1 MADGSRSFNFPL
13 PQRSRLRPGEIV
25 VDLFAGGGGASE
37 ALKQAL
43 GQDPALAYNHDPM
56 AIGMHAANHP
66 LTSHHQEDIW
76 HADPRVDV
84 AGRPIGWFHA
94 SPDCTHFS
102 QAKGGQPR
110 SRKTR
115 ALSWVVL
122 KWIGM
127 LLRADRRNGTNTA
140 PRILSMENVWQ
151 ILTWGPLVA
160 KRCKDT
166 GRVFKAVFEE
176 REVKRRDGTVE
187 IEQIH
192 VRNEVAAPGERVP
205 VQNQLLVPDK
215 ARTARKRGHRRVRGK
230 GSTWLQF
237 VAALRALGYVVE
249 WRKLVASDYGAG
261 TSRERLFL
269 IGRRDGEAILWP
281 AASHGSALGQ
291 KPRVSAADCLDFSIP
306 CPSIFTRAKPL
317 ADATMR
323 RIAKGTMRHVIQ
335 AADPFIVPVTHQGAD
350 RVHDVHDPLRT
361 ITAAN
366 RGELMLAMPELAPFI
381 TEHAN
386 ASTQRTM
393 DAGEPLRTMCA
404 GVKGGHFSV
413 VTPILAGVGGRA
425 GQSEPRSGA
434 DPLYTMTAKA
444 DTALVAPVLVQTGYG
459 ERAGQAPRALDLQ
472 QPLGTIVAGGV
483 KHAVA
488 APHLVKFRG
497 DSIGTPITEPVP
509 TITSGAGA
517 ARPAGAA
524 HALGIA
530 AASLVTLRRNMVGAD
545 ARTPLTTVAAQ
556 AEHHA
561 LATAFL
567 EQANGGFYEGGGRD
581 ARDPV
586 STITASGSQ
595 QQLVTAH
602 LMTNTSAHPGAA
614 AGEPVP
620 TITSAGNQVV
630 VECTLSPEQEAGA
643 LRVAAFLIKY
653 YGTGAN
659 VPSLSDP
666 VDTITTR
673 DRLALVTVVIKGT
686 PYVIVDIG
694 LRMLKPHE
702 LYRAQGFPAGY
713 IIDRTADGTPLT
725 TSAAVRMVGN
735 SVSPPPLRALAVANL
750 DPVAVPMA
758 VAA

>member
-13 PQRSRLRPGEIV
+13 PQRSRLRAGEIV

-43 GQDPALAYNHDPM
+43 GQDPALAYNHDAL

-66 LTSHHQEDIW
+66 LTSHHREDIW

-84 AGRPIGWFHA
+84 SGRPIGWFHA

-127 LLRADRRNGTNTA
+127 LLRADLVNGTNTA
-140 PRILSMENVWQ
+140 PRIFSMENVWQ
-151 ILTWGPLVA
+151 ILTWGPLIA
-160 KRCKDT
+160 KRCKST
-166 GRVFKAVFEE
+166 GRVLKM
-176 REVKRRDGTVE
+176 DGTV
-187 IEQIH
+187 
-192 VRNEVAAPGERVP
+192 AARGERVP
-205 VQNQLLVPDK
+205 VEHQQLVPDK
-215 ARTARKRGHRRVRGK
+215 SRTGR
-230 GSTWLQF
+230 TWRQF
-237 VAALRALGYVVE
+237 VAALRALGYAVE

-269 IGRRDGEAILWP
+269 LGRRDGEPIVWP
-281 AASHGSALGQ
+281 AASHGTAPGQ

-306 CPSIFTRAKPL
+306 CPSIFGRKRPL

-323 RIAKGTMRHVIQ
+323 RIAKGTRRHVIDS
-335 AADPFIVPVTHQGAD
+335 ADPFIVPVTHQGAD
-350 RVHDVHDPLRT
+350 RVHGVHEPMRT
-361 ITAAN
+361 ITAAH

-381 TEHAN
+381 AEHAN
-386 ASTQRTM
+386 SSHSLGSMRA
-393 DAGEPLRTMCA
+393 DEPLRTVCA

-434 DPLYTMTAKA
+434 DPLYTTTAKA
-444 DTALVAPVLVQTGYG
+444 DTALV
-459 ERAGQAPRALDLQ
+459 
-472 QPLGTIVAGGV
+472 
-483 KHAVA
+483 

-497 DSIGTPITEPVP
+497 DSIGTHATEPVP

-524 HALGIA
+524 HALGLSA
-530 AASLVTLRRNMVGAD
+530 ATLVTLRNNMAGAD
-545 ARTPLTTVAAQ
+545 PQEPLSTIAAQ
-556 AEHHA
+556 GEHHA

-586 STITASGSQ
+586 STITATGSQ
-595 QQLVTAH
+595 QQLVTAD
-602 LMTNTSAHPGAA
+602 LA
-614 AGEPVP
+614 
-620 TITSAGNQVV
+620 Q
-630 VECTLSPEQEAGA
+630 LSPEHQEGA

-659 VPSLSDP
+659 VPSLTDP
-666 VDTITTR
+666 ADTITTK
-673 DRLALVTVVIKGT
+673 DWLALVTVVVKGT

-713 IIDRTADGTPLT
+713 IIDRTANGTPLT

-735 SVSPPPLRALAVANL
+735 SVSPPPLRALAEANL
-750 DPVAVPMA
+750 DQVALPLA
-758 VAA
+758 EVA

>member
-1 MADGSRSFNFPL
+1 MADGSRAFNFPM

-37 ALKQAL
+37 GLKQAL
-43 GQDPALAYNHDPM
+43 GVDPALAYNHDEL

-66 LTSHHQEDIW
+66 LTQHHREDIW

-122 KWIGM
+122 KWVGQ
-127 LLRADRRNGTNTA
+127 LLRADRLHGTNTT
-140 PRILSMENVWQ
+140 PRIISMENVWQ

-160 KRCKDT
+160 KRCSKT
-166 GRVFKAVFEE
+166 GRVVTLDLVQAVHPESGKPLF
-176 REVKRRDGTVE
+176 RRGKPVM
-187 IEQIH
+187 
-192 VRNEVAAPGERVP
+192 VNRVADKGERVP
-205 VQNQLLVPDK
+205 VERQALVPHK
-215 ARTARKRGHRRVRGK
+215 RYSGRTWR
-230 GSTWLQF
+230 QF
-237 VAALRALGYVVE
+237 VAALRALGYAVE

-269 IGRRDGEAILWP
+269 LGRRDGQPILWP
-281 AASHGSALGQ
+281 EPTHGTAPGQ
-291 KPRVSAADCLDFSIP
+291 KPRVTAADCLDFSIP
-306 CPSIFTRAKPL
+306 CPSIFTRDRPL

-323 RIAKGTMRHVIQ
+323 RIAKGVMRHVINS
-335 AADPFIVPVTHQGAD
+335 ADPFIVPATHQGGD
-350 RVHDVHDPLRT
+350 RVHSVRDPMRT

-366 RGELMLAMPELAPFI
+366 RGELMLVAPELAPFL

-386 ASTQRTM
+386 ASRQRTM
-393 DAGEPLRTMCA
+393 AAGEPLPTVCA

-413 VTPILAGVGGRA
+413 VSPT
-425 GQSEPRSGA
+425 
-434 DPLYTMTAKA
+434 
-444 DTALVAPVLVQTGYG
+444 LVQTGYG
-459 ERAGQAPRALDLQ
+459 EREGQAPRALDLQ

-497 DSIGTPITEPVP
+497 DSLGTAATEPVP

-517 ARPAGAA
+517 VRPAGAA
-524 HALGIA
+524 HALG
-530 AASLVTLRRNMVGAD
+530 V
-545 ARTPLTTVAAQ
+545 
-556 AEHHA
+556 
-561 LATAFL
+561 ATAFL
-567 EQANGGFYEGGGRD
+567 EQANGGFYQGAGND
-581 ARDPV
+581 SRDPV

-595 QQLVTAH
+595 QRLVAAH
-602 LMTNTSAHPGAA
+602 LTAMAQNVVGNDLRVPLPTVLAGATRFA
-614 AGEPVP
+614 E
-620 TITSAGNQVV
+620 
-630 VECTLSPEQEAGA
+630 VECILSPEQEAGA
-643 LRVAAFLIKY
+643 LRVAAFLVKY
-653 YGTGAN
+653 YGSGTA
-659 VPSLSDP
+659 VDLHDP
-666 VDTITTR
+666 VDTVTTK

-702 LYRAQGFPAGY
+702 LFRAQGFPVTY
-713 IIDRTADGTPLT
+713 IIDRTADGTVLKT
-725 TSAAVRMVGN
+725 TAQVRMCGN
-735 SVSPPPLRALAVANL
+735 SVSPPPMFAIAEANL
-750 DPVAVPMA
+750 DRVPTDMA

>member
-13 PQRSRLRPGEIV
+13 PQRSRLRPHEIV

-43 GQDPALAYNHDPM
+43 GQDPALAYNHDAL

-66 LTSHHQEDIW
+66 LTSHHLEDIW
-76 HADPRVDV
+76 HSDPRVDV

-115 ALSWVVL
+115 ALSWVLL
-122 KWIGM
+122 KWVGM
-127 LLRADRRNGTNTA
+127 LLRADLLNGTNTA
-140 PRILSMENVWQ
+140 PRIFSMENVWQ

-160 KRCKDT
+160 KRCKAT
-166 GRVFKAVFEE
+166 GRVLKI
-176 REVKRRDGTVE
+176 DGTV
-187 IEQIH
+187 
-192 VRNEVAAPGERVP
+192 AARGERVP
-205 VQNQLLVPDK
+205 VENQQLVPDK
-215 ARTARKRGHRRVRGK
+215 RHTGRTWR
-230 GSTWLQF
+230 QF

-249 WRKLVASDYGAG
+249 WRKLVASDFGAG

-269 IGRRDGEAILWP
+269 LGRRDGEPIVWP
-281 AASHGSALGQ
+281 AASHGTAPGQ

-306 CPSIFTRAKPL
+306 CPSIFGRKRPL

-335 AADPFIVPVTHQGAD
+335 SADPFIVPVTHQGAD
-350 RVHDVHDPLRT
+350 RVHAVGEPLRT

-393 DAGEPLRTMCA
+393 DAGEPLRTLCA

-472 QPLGTIVAGGV
+472 QPLGTVVAGGI

-497 DSIGTPITEPVP
+497 DSIGTPVNDPVP

-545 ARTPLTTVAAQ
+545 ARDPLSTVAAQ
-556 AEHHA
+556 AEHHC

-567 EQANGGFYEGGGRD
+567 EQANGGFYDGGGRD
-581 ARDPV
+581 ARAPV
-586 STITASGSQ
+586 STITATGSQ
-595 QQLVTAH
+595 QQLVTAD
-602 LMTNTSAHPGAA
+602 LA
-614 AGEPVP
+614 
-620 TITSAGNQVV
+620 Q
-630 VECTLSPEQEAGA
+630 LSPEHQEGA
-643 LRVAAFLIKY
+643 LRVAAFLVKY
-653 YGTGAN
+653 YGSGIA
-659 VPSLSDP
+659 VDP
-666 VDTITTR
+666 RDPLDTVTTK

-713 IIDRTADGTPLT
+713 IIDRTANGTPLT

-750 DPVAVPMA
+750 DPVAAPMA

>member
-1 MADGSRSFNFPL
+1 MADGSRSFNFPA
-13 PQRSRLRPGEIV
+13 PQRSRLRTGEIV

-37 ALKQAL
+37 GLKQAL
-43 GQDPALAYNHDPM
+43 GIDPALAYNHDEL

-66 LTSHHQEDIW
+66 LTQHHREDIW

-84 AGRPIGWFHA
+84 AARPIGWFHA

-127 LLRADRRNGTNTA
+127 LLRADLLNGTNTA
-140 PRILSMENVWQ
+140 PRIFSMENVWQ

-166 GRVFKAVFEE
+166 GRVIKM
-176 REVKRRDGTVE
+176 DGTV
-187 IEQIH
+187 
-192 VRNEVAAPGERVP
+192 AARGERVP
-205 VQNQLLVPDK
+205 VENQQLVPDK
-215 ARTARKRGHRRVRGK
+215 RHSGRTWR
-230 GSTWLQF
+230 QF
-237 VAALRALGYVVE
+237 VAKLRALGYVVE

-269 IGRRDGEAILWP
+269 LGRHDGEPIVWP
-281 AASHGSALGQ
+281 AASHGPNPGQ
-291 KPRVSAADCLDFSIP
+291 TPRVTAADCLDFSIP
-306 CPSIFTRAKPL
+306 CPSIFGRKRDL

-323 RIAKGTMRHVIQ
+323 RVAKGVMRHVINS
-335 AADPFIVPVTHQGAD
+335 ADPFVVPLPQACVD
-350 RVHDVHDPLRT
+350 NS
-361 ITAAN
+361 AA
-366 RGELMLAMPELAPFI
+366 ASAFI
-381 TEHAN
+381 AEHAN
-386 ASTQRTM
+386 SSHSLGSMRA
-393 DAGEPLRTMCA
+393 DEPLRTVCA
-404 GVKGGHFSV
+404 GVKGGHFSMV
-413 VTPILAGVGGRA
+413 SPILAGVGGRA
-425 GQSEPRSGA
+425 GQSEPCSGA

-444 DTALVAPVLVQTGYG
+444 DTALVAPTLVQSGYG
-459 ERAGQAPRALDLQ
+459 ERVGQSPRVLDLQ
-472 QPLGTIVAGGV
+472 QPLGTVVAGGV

-497 DSIGTPITEPVP
+497 DSIGTPATEPVP

-524 HALGIA
+524 HALG
-530 AASLVTLRRNMVGAD
+530 V
-545 ARTPLTTVAAQ
+545 
-556 AEHHA
+556 
-561 LATAFL
+561 ATAFL
-567 EQANGGFYEGGGRD
+567 EQANGGFYQGAGND
-581 ARDPV
+581 ARNPA

-595 QQLVTAH
+595 QRLVTAH
-602 LMTNTSAHPGAA
+602 LMTNTSAHCGAGGA
-614 AGEPVP
+614 DPVP
-620 TITSAGNQVV
+620 TITSAGNQAL

-643 LRVAAFLIKY
+643 MRVAAFLVKY
-653 YGTGAN
+653 YGSGIA
-659 VPSLSDP
+659 
-666 VDTITTR
+666 VDLRDYLDTVTTK
-673 DRLALVTVVIKGT
+673 DRLALVTVHIQGT

-702 LYRAQGFPAGY
+702 LYRAQGFPTGY
-713 IIDRTADGTPLT
+713 IIDRTANGTPLT

-735 SVSPPPLRALAVANL
+735 SVSPPPLRALAEANL
-750 DPVAVPMA
+750 DRVPADMA

>member
-1 MADGSRSFNFPL
+1 MADGSRAFNFPM

-37 ALKQAL
+37 GLKQAL
-43 GQDPALAYNHDPM
+43 GIDPALAYNHDEL

-66 LTSHHQEDIW
+66 LTQHHREDIW

-122 KWIGM
+122 KWVGQ
-127 LLRADRRNGTNTA
+127 LLRADRLHGTNTA
-140 PRILSMENVWQ
+140 PRIISMENVWQ

-160 KRCKDT
+160 KRCKET
-166 GRVFKAVFEE
+166 GRVIKM
-176 REVKRRDGTVE
+176 DGTV
-187 IEQIH
+187 
-192 VRNEVAAPGERVP
+192 AARGERVP
-205 VQNQLLVPDK
+205 VENQQLVPDK
-215 ARTARKRGHRRVRGK
+215 RHSGRTWR
-230 GSTWLQF
+230 QF
-237 VAALRALGYVVE
+237 VAALRALGYAVE

-269 IGRRDGEAILWP
+269 LGRRDGQAIVWP
-281 AASHGSALGQ
+281 QPTHGSAPGQ
-291 KPRVSAADCLDFSIP
+291 KPRVTAADCLDFSDLGR
-306 CPSIFTRAKPL
+306 SIFGRKKDL
-317 ADATMR
+317 ADATLR
-323 RIAKGTMRHVIQ
+323 RIAKGVKRHVIDS
-335 AADPFIVPVTHQGAD
+335 ADPFIVPVTHQGGE
-350 RVHDVHDPLRT
+350 RVHSVHDPLRT

-381 TEHAN
+381 AEHAN
-386 ASTQRTM
+386 SSHSLGSMRA
-393 DAGEPLRTMCA
+393 DEPLRTVCA

-434 DPLYTMTAKA
+434 DPLYTMTTKA
-444 DTALVAPVLVQTGYG
+444 DTALIAPVLVQTGYG
-459 ERAGQAPRALDLQ
+459 EREGQAPRALDLQ

-497 DSIGTPITEPVP
+497 DSIGTAATDPVP

-517 ARPAGAA
+517 SRPAGAA
-524 HALGIA
+524 HALG
-530 AASLVTLRRNMVGAD
+530 V
-545 ARTPLTTVAAQ
+545 
-556 AEHHA
+556 
-561 LATAFL
+561 ATAFL
-567 EQANGGFYEGGGRD
+567 EQANGGFYQGDGND
-581 ARDPV
+581 AREPV

-595 QQLVTAH
+595 QRLVSADLIQLA
-602 LMTNTSAHPGAA
+602 
-614 AGEPVP
+614 
-620 TITSAGNQVV
+620 
-630 VECTLSPEQEAGA
+630 PEHEAGA

-653 YGTGAN
+653 YGSGIA
-659 VPSLSDP
+659 VDP
-666 VDTITTR
+666 RDPLDTVTTK
-673 DRLALVTVVIKGT
+673 DRLALVTVIIRGT
-686 PYVIVDIG
+686 PYVIVDIK
-694 LRMLKPHE
+694 LRMLKPPE
-702 LYRAQGFPAGY
+702 LFRAQGFPVTY
-713 IIDRTADGTPLT
+713 VIDRTADGTVLKIT
-725 TSAAVRMVGN
+725 AQVRMCGN
-735 SVSPPPLRALAVANL
+735 SVSPPPMFAIAEANL
-750 DPVAVPMA
+750 DRIPTDMA

>member
-13 PQRSRLRPGEIV
+13 PQTSRLRPREIV

-43 GQDPALAYNHDPM
+43 GQDPALAYNHDVL

-66 LTSHHQEDIW
+66 LTSHHREDIW

-127 LLRADRRNGTNTA
+127 LLRADLVNGTNTA
-140 PRILSMENVWQ
+140 PRIFSMENVWQ
-151 ILTWGPLVA
+151 ILTWGPLIA
-160 KRCKDT
+160 KRCKST
-166 GRVFKAVFEE
+166 GRVLKM
-176 REVKRRDGTVE
+176 DGTV
-187 IEQIH
+187 
-192 VRNEVAAPGERVP
+192 AARGERVP
-205 VQNQLLVPDK
+205 VEHQQLVPDK
-215 ARTARKRGHRRVRGK
+215 RRTGR
-230 GSTWLQF
+230 TWRQF
-237 VAALRALGYVVE
+237 VAALRALGYAVE

-269 IGRRDGEAILWP
+269 LGRRDGEPIVWP
-281 AASHGSALGQ
+281 AASHGTAPGQ

-306 CPSIFTRAKPL
+306 CPSIFGRKRPL

-335 AADPFIVPVTHQGAD
+335 SADPFIVPVTHQGAD
-350 RVHDVHDPLRT
+350 RVHDVHEPLRT

-393 DAGEPLRTMCA
+393 AASDPLRTMCA

-425 GQSEPRSGA
+425 GQSEPRSGD

-459 ERAGQAPRALDLQ
+459 EREGQAPRALDLQ
-472 QPLGTIVAGGV
+472 QPLGTVVAGGV

-497 DSIGTPITEPVP
+497 DSIGTPATEPVP

-524 HALGIA
+524 HALGVSA
-530 AASLVTLRRNMVGAD
+530 ATLVTLRNNMAGAD
-545 ARTPLTTVAAQ
+545 PQEPLSTIAAQ
-556 AEHHA
+556 GERHA

-586 STITASGSQ
+586 STITATGSQ
-595 QQLVTAH
+595 QQLVTAG
-602 LMTNTSAHPGAA
+602 LA
-614 AGEPVP
+614 
-620 TITSAGNQVV
+620 Q
-630 VECTLSPEQEAGA
+630 LSPEHQEGA
-643 LRVAAFLIKY
+643 LRVAAFLVKY
-653 YGTGAN
+653 YGSGAN
-659 VPSLSDP
+659 VPSLTDP
-666 VDTITTR
+666 ADTITTK

-702 LYRAQGFPAGY
+702 LYRAQGFPVGY
-713 IIDRTADGTPLT
+713 IIDRTANGTPLT

-735 SVSPPPLRALAVANL
+735 SVSPPPLRALAEANL
-750 DPVAVPMA
+750 DPIHRQMA

>member
-1 MADGSRSFNFPL
+1 MADGSRSFNFPA

-37 ALKQAL
+37 GLKQAL
-43 GQDPALAYNHDPM
+43 GIDPALAYNHDEL

-66 LTSHHQEDIW
+66 LTQHHREDIW

-122 KWIGM
+122 KWVGQ
-127 LLRADRRNGTNTA
+127 LLRADRLHGTNTA
-140 PRILSMENVWQ
+140 PRIISMENVWQ

-160 KRCKDT
+160 KRCKTT
-166 GRVFKAVFEE
+166 GRVIKM
-176 REVKRRDGTVE
+176 DGTV
-187 IEQIH
+187 
-192 VRNEVAAPGERVP
+192 AARGERVP
-205 VQNQLLVPDK
+205 VGNQQLVPDK
-215 ARTARKRGHRRVRGK
+215 RHSGRTWK
-230 GSTWLQF
+230 QF
-237 VAALRALGYVVE
+237 VAALRALGYVVD

-269 IGRRDGEAILWP
+269 LGRRDGEAIVWP
-281 AASHGSALGQ
+281 EPSHGPAPGQ
-291 KPRVSAADCLDFSIP
+291 KPRVTAADCLDFSIP
-306 CPSIFTRAKPL
+306 CPSIFTRARPL
-317 ADATMR
+317 AEATMR
-323 RIAKGTMRHVIQ
+323 RIAKGVMRHVINS
-335 AADPFIVPVTHQGAD
+335 ADPFIVPVTHQGGD
-350 RVHDVHDPLRT
+350 RVHDVREPMRT

-366 RGELMLAMPELAPFI
+366 RGELMLAAPELAPFI

-393 DAGEPLRTMCA
+393 AVDEPLRTLCA
-404 GVKGGHFSV
+404 EVKGGHFSV

-425 GQSEPRSGA
+425 GQSEPRSGD

-444 DTALVAPVLVQTGYG
+444 DTALAAPVLVQTGYG
-459 ERAGQAPRALDLQ
+459 EREGQAPRALDLQ
-472 QPLGTIVAGGV
+472 QPLGTVVAGGV

-497 DSIGTPITEPVP
+497 DSIGTPATEPVP

-524 HALGIA
+524 HALGVSA
-530 AASLVTLRRNMVGAD
+530 ATLVTLRNNMAGAD
-545 ARTPLTTVAAQ
+545 PQEPLSTIAAQ
-556 AEHHA
+556 GEHHA

-581 ARDPV
+581 ARNPV
-586 STITASGSQ
+586 STITATGSQ
-595 QQLVTAH
+595 QQLVTAD
-602 LMTNTSAHPGAA
+602 LA
-614 AGEPVP
+614 
-620 TITSAGNQVV
+620 Q
-630 VECTLSPEQEAGA
+630 LSPEHQEGA
-643 LRVAAFLIKY
+643 LRVAAFLVKY

-659 VPSLSDP
+659 VPTLRDP
-666 VDTITTR
+666 VDTVTTR

-702 LYRAQGFPAGY
+702 LYRAQGFPPGY
-713 IIDRTADGTPLT
+713 IIDRTAHGTPLS

-735 SVSPPPLRALAVANL
+735 SVSPPPLRALAEANL
-750 DPVAVPMA
+750 DRVPADMA

>member
-1 MADGSRSFNFPL
+1 MADGSRSFNFPA

-37 ALKQAL
+37 GLKQAL
-43 GQDPALAYNHDPM
+43 GIDPALAYNHDEL

-66 LTSHHQEDIW
+66 LTQHHREDIW

-122 KWIGM
+122 KWVGQ
-127 LLRADRRNGTNTA
+127 LLRADRLHGTNTA
-140 PRILSMENVWQ
+140 PRIISMENVWQ

-160 KRCKDT
+160 KRCKAT
-166 GRVFKAVFEE
+166 GRVIKM
-176 REVKRRDGTVE
+176 DGA
-187 IEQIH
+187 
-192 VRNEVAAPGERVP
+192 VAARGERVP
-205 VQNQLLVPDK
+205 VENQQLVPDK
-215 ARTARKRGHRRVRGK
+215 RHSGRT
-230 GSTWLQF
+230 WQQF
-237 VAALRALGYVVE
+237 VAALRALGYAVE

-269 IGRRDGEAILWP
+269 LARRDGEAIVWP
-281 AASHGSALGQ
+281 EASHGPALGQ
-291 KPRVSAADCLDFSIP
+291 TPRVTAADCLDFSIP
-306 CPSIFTRAKPL
+306 CPSIFTRTRPL

-323 RIAKGTMRHVIQ
+323 RIAKGVMRHVIES
-335 AADPFIVPVTHQGAD
+335 ADPFIVPVTHQGGD
-350 RVHDVHDPLRT
+350 RVHDVRDPMRT

-366 RGELMLAMPELAPFI
+366 RGELMLAAPELAPFI
-381 TEHAN
+381 AEHAN
-386 ASTQRTM
+386 SSHALGSMRA
-393 DAGEPLRTMCA
+393 DEPLRTVCA

-425 GQSEPRSGA
+425 GQSEPRSGGE
-434 DPLYTMTAKA
+434 PLYTMTTKA
-444 DTALVAPVLVQTGYG
+444 DTALV
-459 ERAGQAPRALDLQ
+459 
-472 QPLGTIVAGGV
+472 
-483 KHAVA
+483 

-497 DSIGTPITEPVP
+497 DSIGTPATEPVP

-524 HALGIA
+524 HALGVA

-545 ARTPLTTVAAQ
+545 ASTPLTTVAAQ

-561 LATAFL
+561 VSSAFMV
-567 EQANGGFYEGGGRD
+567 QAAHGEGKPGGVQRWGNGSKD
-581 ARDPV
+581 ARTPV
-586 STITASGSQ
+586 GTVTASGNGGHAMAEAELAQ
-595 QQLVTAH
+595 
-602 LMTNTSAHPGAA
+602 
-614 AGEPVP
+614 
-620 TITSAGNQVV
+620 
-630 VECTLSPEQEAGA
+630 LSPEQEAGA
-643 LRVAAFLIKY
+643 LRVAAFLVKY

-659 VPSLSDP
+659 VPSLLDP
-666 VDTITTR
+666 VDTVTTR
-673 DRLALVTVVIKGT
+673 DRLALVTVHIQGV
-686 PYVIVDIG
+686 PHVIVDIG

-702 LYRAQGFPAGY
+702 LYRAQGFPANY
-713 IIDRTADGTPLT
+713 IIDRTANGTPLS

-735 SVSPPPLRALAVANL
+735 SVSPPPLRALAEANL
-750 DPVAVPMA
+750 DRVPTSMA
-758 VAA
+758 AAA

>member
-43 GQDPALAYNHDPM
+43 GQDPALAYNHDAL

-66 LTSHHQEDIW
+66 LTSHHLEDIW
-76 HADPRVDV
+76 HSDPRVDV
-84 AGRPIGWFHA
+84 ARRPIGWFHA

-127 LLRADRRNGTNTA
+127 LLRADLVNGTNTA
-140 PRILSMENVWQ
+140 PRIFSMENVWQ

-166 GRVFKAVFEE
+166 GRVFKAVFEDRTVTRKDGRVEVE
-176 REVKRRDGTVE
+176 RV
-187 IEQIH
+187 H
-192 VRNEVAAPGERVP
+192 VRTEVAEPGERVP
-205 VQNQLLVPDK
+205 VWNQLLVPDK
-215 ARTARKRGHRRVRGK
+215 RHIGRTWR
-230 GSTWLQF
+230 QF

-269 IGRRDGEAILWP
+269 LGRRDGEPIVWP
-281 AASHGSALGQ
+281 AASHGTAPGQ

-306 CPSIFTRAKPL
+306 CPSIFGRKRPL

-323 RIAKGTMRHVIQ
+323 RIAKGTMRHVLQ
-335 AADPFIVPVTHQGAD
+335 AADFFVVPVPASCAD
-350 RVHDVHDPLRT
+350 NSAE
-361 ITAAN
+361 AA
-366 RGELMLAMPELAPFI
+366 AFI
-381 TEHAN
+381 AEHAN
-386 ASTQRTM
+386 ASNQRTM
-393 DAGEPLRTMCA
+393 AGDEPLRTVCA

-425 GQSEPRSGA
+425 GQSEPRSAA
-434 DPLYTMTAKA
+434 DPLYTTTAKA

-459 ERAGQAPRALDLQ
+459 EREGQAPRALDLQ
-472 QPLGTIVAGGV
+472 QPLGTVVAGGV
-483 KHAVA
+483 KHAIA

-497 DSIGTPITEPVP
+497 DSVGTPATEPVP

-524 HALGIA
+524 HALGVSTAFMVQA
-530 AASLVTLRRNMVGAD
+530 AHGEGRPGGAQRWGAGSKSADLPVGTVTASGNGGHAV
-545 ARTPLTTVAAQ
+545 AQ
-556 AEHHA
+556 AE
-561 LATAFL
+561 LAEL
-567 EQANGGFYEGGGRD
+567 
-581 ARDPV
+581 
-586 STITASGSQ
+586 STE
-595 QQLVTAH
+595 H
-602 LMTNTSAHPGAA
+602 
-614 AGEPVP
+614 
-620 TITSAGNQVV
+620 
-630 VECTLSPEQEAGA
+630 QEGA

-659 VPSLSDP
+659 VPSLTDP
-666 VDTITTR
+666 ADTITTK

-702 LYRAQGFPAGY
+702 LYRAQGFPVGY
-713 IIDRTADGTPLT
+713 IIDRTANGTPLT

-735 SVSPPPLRALAVANL
+735 SVSPPPLRALAEANL
-750 DPVAVPMA
+750 DPIHRQMA

>member
-13 PQRSRLRPGEIV
+13 PQRSRLRAGEIV

-43 GQDPALAYNHDPM
+43 GQDPALAYNHDAL

-66 LTSHHQEDIW
+66 LTSHHREDIW

-84 AGRPIGWFHA
+84 AGRQIGWFHA

-127 LLRADRRNGTNTA
+127 LLRADLVNGTNTA
-140 PRILSMENVWQ
+140 PRIFSMENVWQ
-151 ILTWGPLVA
+151 ILTWGPLIA

-166 GRVFKAVFEE
+166 GRVFKAVFEDRTVTRKDGRVEVE
-176 REVKRRDGTVE
+176 RV
-187 IEQIH
+187 H
-192 VRNEVAAPGERVP
+192 VRTEVAEPGERVP
-205 VQNQLLVPDK
+205 VGNQLLVPDK
-215 ARTARKRGHRRVRGK
+215 RHIGRTWR
-230 GSTWLQF
+230 QF
-237 VAALRALGYVVE
+237 VAALRALGYAVE

-269 IGRRDGEAILWP
+269 LGRRDGEPIVWP
-281 AASHGSALGQ
+281 AASHGTAPGQ

-306 CPSIFTRAKPL
+306 CPSIFGRKRPL

-323 RIAKGTMRHVIQ
+323 RIAKGTRRHVIDS
-335 AADPFIVPVTHQGAD
+335 ADPFIVPVTHQGAD
-350 RVHDVHDPLRT
+350 RVHDVHEPLRT

-393 DAGEPLRTMCA
+393 AASDPLRTMCA

-425 GQSEPRSGA
+425 GQSKPRSGA
-434 DPLYTMTAKA
+434 DPLYTTTAKA

-459 ERAGQAPRALDLQ
+459 EREGQAPRALDLQ
-472 QPLGTIVAGGV
+472 QPLGTVVAGGV
-483 KHAVA
+483 KHAIA
-488 APHLVKFRG
+488 APHLEKFRG
-497 DSIGTPITEPVP
+497 DSIGTPATEPVP

-524 HALGIA
+524 HALGV
-530 AASLVTLRRNMVGAD
+530 S
-545 ARTPLTTVAAQ
+545 
-556 AEHHA
+556 
-561 LATAFL
+561 TAFMV
-567 EQANGGFYEGGGRD
+567 QAAHGEGRPGGAQRWGAGSKSADF
-581 ARDPV
+581 PV
-586 STITASGSQ
+586 GTVTASGNGGHAVAKAE
-595 QQLVTAH
+595 LA
-602 LMTNTSAHPGAA
+602 
-614 AGEPVP
+614 E
-620 TITSAGNQVV
+620 
-630 VECTLSPEQEAGA
+630 LSPEHQEGA

-659 VPSLSDP
+659 VPSLTDP
-666 VDTITTR
+666 ADTITTK
-673 DRLALVTVVIKGT
+673 DRLALVTVVIKGA

-702 LYRAQGFPAGY
+702 LYRAQGFPVGY
-713 IIDRTADGTPLT
+713 IIDRTANGTPLT

-735 SVSPPPLRALAVANL
+735 SVSPPPLRALAEANL
-750 DPVAVPMA
+750 DPVALA
-758 VAA
+758 LAEAA

>member
-43 GQDPALAYNHDPM
+43 GQDPALAYNHDAL

-66 LTSHHQEDIW
+66 LTSHHREDIW

-84 AGRPIGWFHA
+84 AGRAIGWFHA

-127 LLRADRRNGTNTA
+127 LLRADRVDGTNTA
-140 PRILSMENVWQ
+140 PRIFSMENVWQ
-151 ILTWGPLVA
+151 ILTWGPLIA
-160 KRCKDT
+160 KRCKAT
-166 GRVFKAVFEE
+166 GRVLKM
-176 REVKRRDGTVE
+176 DGTV
-187 IEQIH
+187 
-192 VRNEVAAPGERVP
+192 AARGERVP
-205 VQNQLLVPDK
+205 VEHQQLVPDK
-215 ARTARKRGHRRVRGK
+215 SRTGR
-230 GSTWLQF
+230 TWRQF
-237 VAALRALGYVVE
+237 VAALRALGYAVE

-269 IGRRDGEAILWP
+269 LGRRDGEPIVWP
-281 AASHGSALGQ
+281 AASHGTVPGQ

-306 CPSIFTRAKPL
+306 CPSIFGRKRPL

-335 AADPFIVPVTHQGAD
+335 SADPFIVPVPANCAD
-350 RVHDVHDPLRT
+350 N
-361 ITAAN
+361 TAA
-366 RGELMLAMPELAPFI
+366 AAAFI
-381 TEHAN
+381 AEHAN
-386 ASTQRTM
+386 ASNQRTM
-393 DAGEPLRTMCA
+393 AGDEPLRTVCA

-472 QPLGTIVAGGV
+472 QPLGTVVAGGI
-483 KHAVA
+483 KHAIA

-497 DSIGTPITEPVP
+497 DSIGTPVTDPVP
-509 TITSGAGA
+509 TITSGADA

-524 HALGIA
+524 HALGVA

-545 ARTPLTTVAAQ
+545 ARTPLATVAAQ

-561 LATAFL
+561 LSTAFMV
-567 EQANGGFYEGGGRD
+567 QAAHGEGRPGGVQRWGAGSKD

-586 STITASGSQ
+586 GTVTASGNGGHAVAEAE
-595 QQLVTAH
+595 LA
-602 LMTNTSAHPGAA
+602 
-614 AGEPVP
+614 E
-620 TITSAGNQVV
+620 
-630 VECTLSPEQEAGA
+630 LSPEHQEGA

-702 LYRAQGFPAGY
+702 LYRAQGFPVGY
-713 IIDRTADGTPLT
+713 IIDRTANGTPLT

-735 SVSPPPLRALAVANL
+735 SVSPPPLRALAEANL
-750 DPVAVPMA
+750 DPVTVPMG

>member
-13 PQRSRLRPGEIV
+13 PQRSRLRAGEIV

-43 GQDPALAYNHDPM
+43 GQDPALAYNHDAL

-66 LTSHHQEDIW
+66 LTSHHREDIW

-84 AGRPIGWFHA
+84 AGRAIGWFHA

-127 LLRADRRNGTNTA
+127 LLRADLVNGTNTA
-140 PRILSMENVWQ
+140 PRIFSMENVWQ
-151 ILTWGPLVA
+151 ILTWGPLIA
-160 KRCKDT
+160 KRCKTT
-166 GRVFKAVFEE
+166 GRVLKM
-176 REVKRRDGTVE
+176 DGTV
-187 IEQIH
+187 
-192 VRNEVAAPGERVP
+192 AARGERVP
-205 VQNQLLVPDK
+205 VEHQQLVPDK
-215 ARTARKRGHRRVRGK
+215 SRTGR
-230 GSTWLQF
+230 TWRQF
-237 VAALRALGYVVE
+237 VASLRALGYVVE

-269 IGRRDGEAILWP
+269 LGRRDGEPIVWP
-281 AASHGSALGQ
+281 AASHGTAPGQ

-306 CPSIFTRAKPL
+306 CPSIFGRKRPL

-323 RIAKGTMRHVIQ
+323 RIAKGTRRHVIDS
-335 AADPFIVPVTHQGAD
+335 ADPFIVPVTNQGAD
-350 RVHDVHDPLRT
+350 RVHGVHEPLRT
-361 ITAAN
+361 ITAAH

-381 TEHAN
+381 AEHAN
-386 ASTQRTM
+386 SSHSLGSMRA
-393 DAGEPLRTMCA
+393 DEPLRTVCA

-444 DTALVAPVLVQTGYG
+444 DTALVAP
-459 ERAGQAPRALDLQ
+459 
-472 QPLGTIVAGGV
+472 
-483 KHAVA
+483 
-488 APHLVKFRG
+488 HLVKFRG
-497 DSIGTPITEPVP
+497 DSIGTPATEPVP

-524 HALGIA
+524 HALGVA

-545 ARTPLTTVAAQ
+545 ARTPLATVAAQ

-561 LATAFL
+561 LSTAFMV
-567 EQANGGFYEGGGRD
+567 QAAHGEGRPGGVQRWGSGSKD

-586 STITASGSQ
+586 GTITASGNGGHAVAEAE
-595 QQLVTAH
+595 LA
-602 LMTNTSAHPGAA
+602 
-614 AGEPVP
+614 E
-620 TITSAGNQVV
+620 
-630 VECTLSPEQEAGA
+630 LSPEHQEGA

-653 YGTGAN
+653 YGTGSN
-659 VPSLSDP
+659 VPSLADP
-666 VDTITTR
+666 ADTITTK

-713 IIDRTADGTPLT
+713 IIDRTANGTPLT

-735 SVSPPPLRALAVANL
+735 SVSPPPLRALAEANL
-750 DPVAVPMA
+750 DPVAMQLA
-758 VAA
+758 EAA

>member
-1 MADGSRSFNFPL
+1 MADGSRSFNFPA

-37 ALKQAL
+37 GLKQAL
-43 GQDPALAYNHDPM
+43 GIDPALAYNHDEL

-66 LTSHHQEDIW
+66 LTQHHREDIW

-122 KWIGM
+122 KWVGQ
-127 LLRADRRNGTNTA
+127 LLRADRLHGTNTA
-140 PRILSMENVWQ
+140 PRIISMENVWQ

-160 KRCKDT
+160 KRCKAT
-166 GRVFKAVFEE
+166 GRVVTLDLVQALHEE
-176 REVKRRDGTVE
+176 TGQPLFRRGKPVM
-187 IEQIH
+187 
-192 VRNEVAAPGERVP
+192 VNRVADKGERVP
-205 VQNQLLVPDK
+205 VERQALVPDK
-215 ARTARKRGHRRVRGK
+215 RYSGRT
-230 GSTWLQF
+230 WQQF

-269 IGRRDGEAILWP
+269 LARRDGEAIVWP
-281 AASHGSALGQ
+281 EQSHGSALGQ
-291 KPRVSAADCLDFSIP
+291 TPRVTAADCLDFSIP
-306 CPSIFTRAKPL
+306 CPSIFTRGKAL

-323 RIAKGTMRHVIQ
+323 RIAKGVMRHVIES
-335 AADPFIVPVTHQGAD
+335 ADPFIVPVTHQGGD
-350 RVHDVHDPLRT
+350 RVHDVRDPMRT

-366 RGELMLAMPELAPFI
+366 RGELMLAAPELAPFL

-386 ASTQRTM
+386 ASRQRTM
-393 DAGEPLRTMCA
+393 AADEPLPTVCA

-425 GQSEPRSGA
+425 GQSEPRSGGE
-434 DPLYTMTAKA
+434 PVYTMTTKA
-444 DTALVAPVLVQTGYG
+444 DTALVAPTLVQTGYG
-459 ERAGQAPRALDLQ
+459 EREGQAPRALDLR
-472 QPLGTIVAGGV
+472 QPLGTVVAGGV
-483 KHAVA
+483 KHAV
-488 APHLVKFRG
+488 
-497 DSIGTPITEPVP
+497 
-509 TITSGAGA
+509 
-517 ARPAGAA
+517 
-524 HALGIA
+524 A

-567 EQANGGFYEGGGRD
+567 EQANGGFYQGSGND

-595 QQLVTAH
+595 QRLVAAH
-602 LMTNTSAHPGAA
+602 LTAMAQNVVGNDLRAPL
-614 AGEPVP
+614 P
-620 TITSAGNQVV
+620 TILAGATRFAE

-643 LRVAAFLIKY
+643 LRVAAFLVKY

-659 VPSLSDP
+659 VPSLLDP
-666 VDTITTR
+666 VDTVTTR
-673 DRLALVTVVIKGT
+673 DRLALVTVHLQGV

-702 LYRAQGFPAGY
+702 LYRAQGFPPGY
-713 IIDRTADGTPLT
+713 IIDRTANGTPLS

-735 SVSPPPLRALAVANL
+735 SVSPPPLRALAEANL
-750 DPVAVPMA
+750 DRVPSSMA
-758 VAA
+758 AAA